1 MRNNKGYFL
10 SLVVFPILLLI
21 LSIFFVKLLE
31 LKISLA
37 QGMENELKILEEVF
51 KEEAKM
57 VNNTTYWQ
65 YVRHLH

>member
-1 MRNNKGYFL
+1 MRNNKGYLL
-10 SLVVFPILLLI
+10 SLVVFPILFLI

-31 LKISLA
+31 LRIFLA
-37 QGMENELKILEEVF
+37 QGIENELKILEEVF
-51 KEEAKM
+51 KEESKM

>member
-1 MRNNKGYFL
+1 MKNNKGYFL

-31 LKISLA
+31 LRIFLA
-37 QGMENELKILEEVF
+37 QGIENELKILEEVF
-51 KEEAKM
+51 KEESKM